1 MSSNKKNNKNN
12 GISFMMVISI
22 ISIMFAIISM
32 ALIQTYINKQIYY
45 ESRELSRIQKEYN
58 ILKVE
63 EMALTHSIN
72 QVRYKNLVLDMMK
85 H

>member
-1 MSSNKKNNKNN
+1 MSSNKDNKRSN
-12 GISFMMVISI
+12 GISFMMIISI
-22 ISIMFAIISM
+22 VSIMFASISM

-45 ESRELSRIQKEYN
+45 ESIELSRIQKEYN

-72 QVRYKNLVLDMMK
+72 KVRYKNLVLDIIK